1 MLLAFGGFWA
11 TRHLAEGGLIVVL
24 AAIAIVV
31 LVLYW
36 PRFTDWIERRW
47 SSR

>member
-1 MLLAFGGFWA
+1 MLLAFGKLMA
-11 TRHLAEGGLIVVL
+11 TRHLAEGGLIVIL

-31 LVLYW
+31 LVIYW
-36 PRFTDWIERRW
+36 PRITNWIERRW